1 MIGEARKVRFC
12 NQNQPLER
20 FNELK
25 YKAIY
30 LCRFSLYQVHFH
42 LAGKT
47 KLKCY
52 SNAKSNERVQDALLD
67 CKLGRG
73 KVLSDR
79 ELVKLEGKRKKSG
92 EQLRKSDLDYYSA
105 SLKAERA
112 R

>member
-1 MIGEARKVRFC
+1 MQK
-12 NQNQPLER
+12 
-20 FNELK
+20 
-25 YKAIY
+25 
-30 LCRFSLYQVHFH
+30 LYDRMPYFYNHTSCVI
-42 LAGKT
+42 LGKT
-47 KLKCY
+47 KQKCY

-92 EQLRKSDLDYYSA
+92 EQLRKSDLDYYTA

>member
-1 MIGEARKVRFC
+1 MK
-12 NQNQPLER
+12 
-20 FNELK
+20 
-25 YKAIY
+25 
-30 LCRFSLYQVHFH
+30 S
-42 LAGKT
+42 
-47 KLKCY
+47 KCY

-92 EQLRKSDLDYYSA
+92 EQLRKSDLDYYAA

-112 R
+112 RLEQKHNPIKTVKLKICYRLQKHFSTLF

>member
-1 MIGEARKVRFC
+1 MDTYRI
-12 NQNQPLER
+12 L
-20 FNELK
+20 L
-25 YKAIY
+25 Y
-30 LCRFSLYQVHFH
+30 LSP
-42 LAGKT
+42 GKM

-92 EQLRKSDLDYYSA
+92 EQLKKSDLDYYAA

-112 R
+112 RSVSYKITLSYYNKIKLSHIFHMNSP

>member
-1 MIGEARKVRFC
+1 M
-12 NQNQPLER
+12 
-20 FNELK
+20 
-25 YKAIY
+25 
-30 LCRFSLYQVHFH
+30 
-42 LAGKT
+42 
-47 KLKCY
+47 KCY

-79 ELVKLEGKRKKSG
+79 ELVKLEVKRKKSG

-112 R
+112 RYELVNVIVLLFHCTFFFIQG